1 MLYRIHKQCISDHLF
16 ANVRIMVIS
25 ECSGPEL
32 GDLLKEKKYD
42 TNHWISL
49 KTLKY

>member
-16 ANVRIMVIS
+16 ANVRIMIIS

-32 GDLLKEKKYD
+32 GDLLEDKK
-42 TNHWISL
+42 ISHKSL
-49 KTLKY
+49 DFT